1 MKSLRTKVFWA
12 IYGSL
17 SLVIFISI
25 LIYNIS
31 NYFMTRNMLHDA
43 ARSVFVDPRY
53 TNFIIQGF
61 LNNLLTSVI
70 LLTIVLVALYFVVK
84 KLTDWIVKPTE
95 ESFAKQKD
103 FIADASHELKTPLS
117 VVVASA
123 DAISPT
129 AKNKKYLEN
138 IKVESSRMNS
148 LIAKLLDLASTE
160 KANENYL
167 TSGNL
172 SKTVELTALTFEAKA
187 LEQNRKI
194 SINVKDNII
203 CKQNENDIKQ
213 LVEILL
219 DNALEH
225 SFVNSTIILNLFNE
239 GKQIIL
245 EVINEGE
252 GIAPGDED
260 KIFERFYRADKS
272 RTGENNRYG
281 LGLAIAKNI
290 VENHNGKINA
300 KSQNN
305 KTTFKVVL

>member
-1 MKSLRTKVFWA
+1 
-12 IYGSL
+12 
-17 SLVIFISI
+17 
-25 LIYNIS
+25 
-31 NYFMTRNMLHDA
+31 MLHDA

-53 TNFIIQGF
+53 TDFVIQGF
-61 LNNLLTSVI
+61 INNLLTSLI
-70 LLTIVLVALYFVVK
+70 LLIIVLVVLYFVVK
-84 KLTDWIVKPTE
+84 KLTDWIVKPAE
-95 ESFAKQKD
+95 ESFAKQQD

-117 VVVASA
+117 VVMASA

-138 IKVESSRMNS
+138 IKEESSRMNS

-160 KANENYL
+160 KGDENYL
-167 TSGNL
+167 TEGNL

-187 LEQNRKI
+187 LEKNRKI
-194 SINVKDNII
+194 SINVQDGII

-225 SFVNSTIILNLFNE
+225 SLTKSTINLNLYKE

-252 GIAPGDED
+252 GIAPGDEE

-272 RTGENNRYG
+272 RSGENNRYG

-290 VENHNGKINA
+290 VQNHKGEISANSNSG
-300 KSQNN
+300 
-305 KTTFKVVL
+305 KTTFKVIL